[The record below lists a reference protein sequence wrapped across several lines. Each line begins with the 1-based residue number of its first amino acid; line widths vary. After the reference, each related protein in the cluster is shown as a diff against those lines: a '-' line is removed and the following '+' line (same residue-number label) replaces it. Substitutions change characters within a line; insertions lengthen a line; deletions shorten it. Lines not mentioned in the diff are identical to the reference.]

1 MFLHRETSSIYAVV
15 LQEKEPGISKVEF
28 YKLAFPPLSKEGI
41 LPHQTGGMKPVILIS
56 GILAGLLCLIGGS
69 IWLLHSKRKRK
80 VNVSVGPV
88 ATEEV
93 KDRLVEEE
101 PTEQKVSSVLLL
113 GGFQIFDKQGG
124 NITGDFTP
132 TLKQLFLFLL
142 NAWMK
147 LSGSI

>member
-1 MFLHRETSSIYAVV
+1 MSLYAKTYHNKNEYRGSYKQWNHSS
-15 LQEKEPGISKVEF
+15 
-28 YKLAFPPLSKEGI
+28 
-41 LPHQTGGMKPVILIS
+41 LPEPVILIS

-101 PTEQKVSSVLLL
+101 PTEQKVSLVLLL
-113 GGFQIFDKQGG
+113 GGFQIFDKQGD

-132 TLKQLFLFLL
+132 TLKQVLYYE
-142 NAWMK
+142 W
-147 LSGSI
+147 S

>member
-1 MFLHRETSSIYAVV
+1 M
-15 LQEKEPGISKVEF
+15 
-28 YKLAFPPLSKEGI
+28 
-41 LPHQTGGMKPVILIS
+41 ILIS

-113 GGFQIFDKQGG
+113 GGFQIFDKQAVTSRE
-124 NITGDFTP
+124 I
-132 TLKQLFLFLL
+132 LRLL
-142 NAWMK
+142 
-147 LSGSI
+147 LSNYSCFYC